1 MSVAWRGVLVWIGK
15 RNIPPLAHVW
25 RVACSLHAYTAAA
38 GTNKKNM
45 IMLKFPLY
53 LDEAYHKK
61 YTEAAAKQQNKAEE
75 VQNMSKIPTLNID
88 RAESR
93 HPEKIMYIVAAE

>member
-1 MSVAWRGVLVWIGK
+1 MYKL
-15 RNIPPLAHVW
+15 
-25 RVACSLHAYTAAA
+25 CLHIVKIVRALNRAEPGRAEPSENKYAYTAAA